1 MPTYNPG
8 QSTRGRSAEVAPMV
22 QISGNAGDGAL
33 SRRALLRQGAALG
46 LGLPS
51 AVALLEAC
59 GGSSSGGSTPKN
71 AIAGTAVMS
80 NYPDWM
86 GAHVVADFERLHPGS
101 KIKQINSASSSIA
114 GTVQQLKSG
123 TYDFA
128 LADASATGQAVAVGI
143 VAPLDWSKIPNIKNV
158 SQSFRSGFP
167 HGIPTDYGKVGIGYR
182 PDLVGEKISSW
193 HDVWRL
199 APKFSGKVV
208 FIDLD
213 RDCMGSTLKYLGHSG
228 NSTVPSQLNACKD
241 ALVSIKP
248 HLQAF
253 LNTNVGQGLQ
263 DGSTVI
269 AMDWDYDVALN
280 KQKQPKIEWVF
291 PSEGM
296 VAYIEGWI
304 AVKSSQ
310 RLPLVETFMN
320 FALEPRQYAD
330 FVNTTG
336 TAYVEPAAT
345 AFVAK
350 SIANN
355 PVLRPG
361 HAIAA
366 VEYEHFL
373 GQATALWT
381 NIWQEVKA
389 A

>member
-1 MPTYNPG
+1 MPLANDG
-8 QSTRGRSAEVAPMV
+8 QEDAALSYR
-22 QISGNAGDGAL
+22 DL
-33 SRRALLRQGAALG
+33 SRRQLSRRELIRRGAIAG
-46 LGLPS
+46 LGMP
-51 AVALLEAC
+51 AVASLLDAC
-59 GGSSSGGSTPKN
+59 GSSSSGGSSAKGS
-71 AIAGTAVMS
+71 ISGTAVMS
-80 NYPDWM
+80 NYPSWM
-86 GAHVVADFERLHPGS
+86 GSHVVSQFEHLHPGS
-101 KIKQINSASSSIA
+101 VIKQVTSASSSIA

-128 LADASATGQAVAVGI
+128 LADASATGQAVAVGV

-158 SQSFRSGFP
+158 AESFRRGFP

-182 PDLVGEKISSW
+182 PDIVGEKISSW

-208 FIDLD
+208 FIDID

-253 LNTNVGQGLQ
+253 LNTNVGKGLQ

-304 AVKSSQ
+304 AVKSS
-310 RLPLVETFMN
+310 RVLPLVESFMN
-320 FALEPRQYAD
+320 FALEPKQYAD

-345 AFVAK
+345 PYITK
-350 SIANN
+350 SIADN

-361 HAIAA
+361 KAIAN

-381 NIWQEVKA
+381 NVWQEVKA